1 VTTFPVAVIVLSDRA
16 YSGERPDACIPAVR
30 EALRG
35 GPFAIDVERIL
46 PDDAA
51 ALQAALIEL
60 CDGPPRLVLTSGGTG
75 LSARDRTPQATSAV
89 LDYDVPGIAEAM
101 RASSLVH
108 ARGAMLSRAVAGVR
122 NASLIVN
129 LPGSPVAVG
138 ETLAAIVD
146 VLPHAL
152 AQLAGDVGDA
162 HPVAS
167 VHA

>member
-16 YSGERPDACIPAVR
+16 HSGERADACIPAVR
-30 EALRG
+30 DALRG

-51 ALQAALIEL
+51 ALQAELIEL
-60 CDGPPRLVLTSGGTG
+60 CDGPPRLVVTSGGTG
-75 LSARDRTPQATSAV
+75 LGARDRTPQATSAV
-89 LDYDVPGIAEAM
+89 LDYEIPGIAEAM
-101 RASSLVH
+101 RASSLAH

-129 LPGSPVAVG
+129 LPGSPTAVR

-162 HPVAS
+162 HPIAS
-167 VHA
+167 VPA

>member
-89 LDYDVPGIAEAM
+89 LD
-101 RASSLVH
+101 
-108 ARGAMLSRAVAGVR
+108 
-122 NASLIVN
+122 
-129 LPGSPVAVG
+129 
-138 ETLAAIVD
+138 
-146 VLPHAL
+146 
-152 AQLAGDVGDA
+152 
-162 HPVAS
+162 
-167 VHA
+167 